1 MKAVLRTHYK
11 FSFQGLIIEAKL
23 YEVEVTKKYP
33 LGVKYRIICI
43 DPKTKRKILLD
54 NHHPKGPH
62 IHIDDEEL
70 RHEYKNEDQLLN
82 DFEHLVFVHM
92 GVKL

>member
-1 MKAVLRTHYK
+1 MKAILRTHYK
-11 FSFQGLIIEAKL
+11 FSFQSLIIEAKL
-23 YEVEVTKKYP
+23 YEVEVTEKYP

-43 DPKTKRKILLD
+43 DPKSKKRILLD

-62 IHIDDEEL
+62 MHINDEEL
-70 RHEYKNEDQLLN
+70 EHEYKNEDQLLN
-82 DFEHLVFVHM
+82 DFEQLVFIHM